1 MCPILSLERHTW
13 YHAPEGRGSSG
24 EAPAGA
30 TALSSKHS
38 STRWW
43 ERRPVILTGL
53 PVEDDTFPGEL
64 ISWLEPGVT
73 HSWLVSGGR
82 NRYIKSKQFL
92 SRLRTACGARG
103 KGLRGAAITAVETT
117 F

>member
-1 MCPILSLERHTW
+1 MRLLLEPPPSRPNTRTLR
-13 YHAPEGRGSSG
+13 APSF
-24 EAPAGA
+24 P
-30 TALSSKHS
+30 LSSRLS
-38 STRWW
+38 
-43 ERRPVILTGL
+43 GL
-53 PVEDDTFPGEL
+53 PAEDDTFPGEL

-103 KGLRGAAITAVETT
+103 EGPRAGVITAVETT